1 MVERVVDPP
10 MLEMLQNDGRVV
22 ALLQVALLGT
32 CLAVVALAVL
42 AGVALVRWRRA
53 TRAATRA
60 VAALD
65 DLDKAQRAR
74 RQTEERFRSLVL
86 NTSDVITILTADGCI
101 DFYSPSATRIWGY
114 SADGLRAASLL
125 TLVHVADVEVAR
137 G

>member
-1 MVERVVDPP
+1 MVE
-10 MLEMLQNDGRVV
+10 MLLEMGNGFEPLQAV
-22 ALLQVALLGT
+22 LLG
-32 CLAVVALAVL
+32 AVL
-42 AGVALVRWRRA
+42 LVVLLSAVTGVVTARWRRA
-53 TRAATRA
+53 TRATAA
-60 VAALD
+60 AEAALD
-65 DLDKAQRAR
+65 ALEKVQRAR